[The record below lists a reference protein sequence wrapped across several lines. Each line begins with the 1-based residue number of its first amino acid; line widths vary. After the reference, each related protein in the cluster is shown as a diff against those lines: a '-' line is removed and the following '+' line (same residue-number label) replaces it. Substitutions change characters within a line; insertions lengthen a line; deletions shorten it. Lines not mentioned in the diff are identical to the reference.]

1 MIKLIVLDVDGTLT
15 DGKLYID
22 NLGNEMKSFDVK
34 DGLAISQAIKQGLKI
49 AIITGKTSNIVE
61 KRSKELGIIDII
73 QGSRNK
79 VEDLKTILKKYNL
92 SFEETAYMGD
102 DLVDLKVMNY
112 CGFSACPKDS
122 VDEIIE
128 ISNFISKKNGG
139 NGAVREFLE
148 FLLKKQNLW
157 NNIINNFS
165 STEQ

>member
-34 DGLAISQAIKQGLKI
+34 DGLAISQAIQQGLKI

-61 KRSKELGIIDII
+61 RRSKELGITDII

-79 VEDLKTILKKYNL
+79 VDDLKTILKKYNI

-102 DLVDLKVMNY
+102 DLVDLKVMKH
-112 CGFSACPKDS
+112 CGLSGCPKDS
-122 VDEIIE
+122 VNEIIN
-128 ISNFISKKNGG
+128 ISDFISTKNGG

-148 FLLKKQNLW
+148 YLLKKEKLW
-157 NNIINNFS
+157 DNIIDNFFP
-165 STEQ
+165 TEQ